1 MRAPEQHRAA
11 PAPRR
16 CYGAPNVGI
25 GTEARPSAGNRTRSV
40 PARSSLAD
48 ALKRDVLVEA
58 EHRCAIPTCRQ
69 FPVHI
74 RHVHE
79 PADNGED
86 EFTNLIALCEG
97 CYDRVKSGYLTRRSL
112 EQYKAN
118 LSVINARYGDVER
131 RVLQTFVQ
139 GDPSRGVLLP
149 TGMEALMSFLAR
161 DGMVEI
167 RVPDSESNTQRFP
180 SFREY
185 RLTDRGRKLVTRW
198 AKAQPLE

>member
-1 MRAPEQHRAA
+1 VS
-11 PAPRR
+11 
-16 CYGAPNVGI
+16 GK
-25 GTEARPSAGNRTRSV
+25 RTRKV
-40 PARSSLAD
+40 RARSSLTD

-74 RHVHE
+74 RHIHE
-79 PADNGED
+79 LVDGGED
-86 EFTNLIALCEG
+86 EFANLIALCES
-97 CYDRVKSGYLTRRSL
+97 CHDRVKSGYLTRRSL
-112 EQYKAN
+112 EQFKAS
-118 LSVINARYGDVER
+118 LAIINARYGDVER

-139 GDPSRGVLLP
+139 GDPSGGVLLP
-149 TGMEALMSFLAR
+149 TGMEALMSFLVS

-167 RVPDSESNTQRFP
+167 RVPEGESNAQRFP

-198 AKAQPLE
+198 AKAQPLD